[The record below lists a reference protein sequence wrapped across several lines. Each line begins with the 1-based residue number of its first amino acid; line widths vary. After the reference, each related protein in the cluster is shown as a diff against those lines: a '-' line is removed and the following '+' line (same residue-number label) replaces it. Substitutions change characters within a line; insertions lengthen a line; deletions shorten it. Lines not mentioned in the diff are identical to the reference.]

1 MKANKRLKEKAKVMY
16 NNQYNN
22 QGDDLE
28 RQGNLWS
35 WVNDRQGR

>member
-1 MKANKRLKEKAKVMY
+1 MKANKRLKEKAKVM
-16 NNQYNN
+16 YNN